1 MVRDFLFL
9 YILFGNLNF
18 FSYICALTI
27 NKKFMEK
34 YNLKKELAIQ
44 NAILNNTV
52 HIEYKDEDEL
62 NQSENGTDTVH
73 TICESESEIV

>member
-1 MVRDFLFL
+1 
-9 YILFGNLNF
+9 
-18 FSYICALTI
+18 
-27 NKKFMEK
+27 MEK